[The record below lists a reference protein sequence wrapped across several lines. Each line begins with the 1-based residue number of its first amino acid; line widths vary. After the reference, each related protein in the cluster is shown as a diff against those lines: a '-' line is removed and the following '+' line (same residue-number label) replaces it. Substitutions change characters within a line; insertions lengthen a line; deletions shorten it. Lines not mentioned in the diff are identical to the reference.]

1 MQISY
6 FEDEKK
12 VVVKIVGEL
21 DESASNVAKQEL
33 DYILNSTNKKAL
45 VFDMARMSF
54 MDSTGIG
61 VLIGRYKIAKKL
73 GIALYVKNLSKTVDK
88 LFYMSG
94 LYEIMTKLENDNEI

>member
-45 VFDMARMSF
+45 LFDMARMSF

-61 VLIGRYKIAKKL
+61 VADDALLMLLIP
-73 GIALYVKNLSKTVDK
+73 
-88 LFYMSG
+88 LFFIFGGS
-94 LYEIMTKLENDNEI
+94 I

>member
-33 DYILNSTNKKAL
+33 DSILNSTN
-45 VFDMARMSF
+45 
-54 MDSTGIG
+54 
-61 VLIGRYKIAKKL
+61 
-73 GIALYVKNLSKTVDK
+73 
-88 LFYMSG
+88 
-94 LYEIMTKLENDNEI
+94 